1 MNAPTRAPEQTALTT
16 AGDRP
21 AYQVSPYIGGQDLI
35 LHGDYFDKI
44 DKLAALMSKAK
55 GAVPRYLL
63 GNPGACFSI
72 ALTAVR
78 ANFDPFGVARKTW
91 EGPDGTVKY
100 EGQLVIA
107 LINNSGLL
115 QDRLQW
121 EYFGPWEKILG
132 KFQWRESKKKE
143 DEHGNPKKY
152 IVKAWD
158 DKDEVGLGVRC
169 FATLKGESKPRVT
182 ELLMA
187 QAVVRN
193 STLWVEDPKQ
203 QIGYLSG
210 ARWGRLHTPEATMGI
225 YTPEEFDADPPRD
238 MGAAD
243 ILTPQVPS
251 ELIKRG
257 QDAAAKGVAAYQ
269 EFWKHCTQLE
279 RGLLNEVTDWHEKFK
294 TAAVAADQGR
304 TVDNATPR
312 ATPAPTPAPTAAP
325 TAASQADP
333 VTGETTPPPGQQQ
346 DGAFQPTWANVMDR
360 MVQAHRQGNA
370 MALDVAADWI
380 EEVADAQ
387 QQQELREKYDELK
400 KSLPATS

>member
-1 MNAPTRAPEQTALTT
+1 MNAPTRTQELASAAT
-16 AGDRP
+16 AGVELP
-21 AYQVSPYIGGQDLI
+21 PFQLTPYVGGQDLI

-44 DKLAALMSKAK
+44 DRLATIMSKAK
-55 GAVPRYLL
+55 GAVPRHLL
-63 GNPGACFSI
+63 NNPGACFSV

-91 EGPDGTVKY
+91 EGPDGTIKY

-115 QDRLQW
+115 QDRLNW

-143 DEHGNPKKY
+143 DEHGNAKKY

-169 FATLKGESKPRVT
+169 YATLKGETEPRVT

-210 ARWGRLHTPEATMGI
+210 QRWGRLHTPEAIMGV
-225 YTPEEFDADPPRD
+225 YTPEEDFEPPRD
-238 MGAAD
+238 MGPAD
-243 ILTPQVPS
+243 VVQPKVDPALLKAG
-251 ELIKRG
+251 E
-257 QDAAAKGVAAYQ
+257 DAAAKGRAAYT
-269 EFWKHCTQLE
+269 EFWKDVHAPAARDPE
-279 RGLLNEVTDWHEKFK
+279 R
-294 TAAVAADQGR
+294 AVR
-304 TVDNATPR
+304 SPR
-312 ATPAPTPAPTAAP
+312 AAEE
-325 TAASQADP
+325 
-333 VTGETTPPPGQQQ
+333 TGGRR
-346 DGAFQPTWANVMDR
+346 GR
-360 MVQAHRQGNA
+360 QAHRQHARGDTRSVRRHPD
-370 MALDVAADWI
+370 ALPCTGPGTGASRRAGRRARRRV
-380 EEVADAQ
+380 Q
-387 QQQELREKYDELK
+387 GH
-400 KSLPATS
+400 

>member
-1 MNAPTRAPEQTALTT
+1 
-16 AGDRP
+16 
-21 AYQVSPYIGGQDLI
+21 
-35 LHGDYFDKI
+35 
-44 DKLAALMSKAK
+44 
-55 GAVPRYLL
+55 
-63 GNPGACFSI
+63 
-72 ALTAVR
+72 
-78 ANFDPFGVARKTW
+78 
-91 EGPDGTVKY
+91 
-100 EGQLVIA
+100 
-107 LINNSGLL
+107 
-115 QDRLQW
+115 
-121 EYFGPWEKILG
+121 
-132 KFQWRESKKKE
+132 
-143 DEHGNPKKY
+143 
-152 IVKAWD
+152 
-158 DKDEVGLGVRC
+158 
-169 FATLKGESKPRVT
+169 VT

-400 KSLPATS
+400 KSLPTTS